1 MAGPATAE
9 DLSGRSL
16 RTLTAQESTVGS
28 KLLEDAWT
36 IIVSRVPGAE
46 ARLSDPVFASL
57 ITQVQCAMVL
67 RVLRNPEGKLEEQ
80 GDDYRYR
87 LDAAVSTGAL
97 YLSDSEVAML
107 APVGASSSGAFT
119 IRPAGYLRP
128 RAWDS
133 ESGW

>member
-1 MAGPATAE
+1 M
-9 DLSGRSL
+9 
-16 RTLTAQESTVGS
+16 RTLTEQEQTVGS
-28 KLLEDAWT
+28 KLLGDAWA

-46 ARLSDPVFASL
+46 TRLADPVFTSL
-57 ITQVQCAMVL
+57 ATQVQCSMVL

-97 YLSDSEVAML
+97 YLSDAEFAML
-107 APVGASSSGAFT
+107 TPSGVASSGAFT
-119 IRPAGYLRP
+119 IRPAGYARS
-128 RAWDS
+128 RSWDA